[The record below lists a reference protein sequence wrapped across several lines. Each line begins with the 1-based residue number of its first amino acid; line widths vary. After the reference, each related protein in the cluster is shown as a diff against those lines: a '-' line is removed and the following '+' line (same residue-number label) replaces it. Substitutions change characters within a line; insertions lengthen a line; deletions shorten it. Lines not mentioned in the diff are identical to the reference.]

1 MRAYREA
8 SRTTAEPNGG
18 IDMRK
23 VFFVVSLLPI
33 AVVAVQYY
41 LAAVGVFLH
50 ADDGFTAHGTSGRI
64 VAPIVFLLLI
74 LTAALARAGKKTIW
88 LTVLMLGLLIMQTLI
103 FILTGLIFG
112 VGPETPNPP
121 FAAILTV
128 SLHAINPLIIVWV
141 GVIVARRAYGLAFP
155 QAGGTV
161 MDAAPPSPLAAE
173 TAAEPAADPRAA
185 T

>member
-1 MRAYREA
+1 M
-8 SRTTAEPNGG
+8 PKG

-23 VFFVVSLLPI
+23 VFFINSLLVLAAI
-33 AVVAVQYY
+33 ATQYY
-41 LAAVGVFLH
+41 LAAVGVFS
-50 ADDGFTAHGTSGRI
+50 DSEDGFATHGNNGRMVLPI
-64 VAPIVFLLLI
+64 LFILLIVF
-74 LTAALARAGKKTIW
+74 AALSRAGKRIVW
-88 LTVLMLGLLIMQTLI
+88 LSVLMLGLLIMQTLI

-161 MDAAPPSPLAAE
+161 MDAAAPSALAAE